1 MAKMG
6 GIRSPKGQRQPS
18 MKLGAAAPQK
28 PGMVM
33 PSTPPGGMG
42 AGMGM
47 SGVPNAGFAKGGVAK
62 KKSKGKK
69 K

>member
-1 MAKMG
+1 
-6 GIRSPKGQRQPS
+6 
-18 MKLGAAAPQK
+18 
-28 PGMVM
+28 
-33 PSTPPGGMG
+33 MG